1 MAEDV
6 NQDGVRPKRFSE
18 RELSR
23 VGIRIVDKTNVWLRC
38 VQCGEMF
45 FARRGADG
53 YLPQGYWR
61 CPNGC
66 NAQCADV
73 AA

>member
-1 MAEDV
+1 MAEES
-6 NQDGVRPKRFSE
+6 NLECLRPKRFSE

-23 VGIRIVDKTNVWLRC
+23 VGIRIVDKNQVWLRC
-38 VQCGEMF
+38 VHCGEMF
-45 FARRGADG
+45 LARRDADG
-53 YLPQGYWR
+53 HLPQGYWK

-66 NAQCADV
+66 NEFADV